1 MSGGEIVAAL
11 IGTGGL
17 TVAVIAHVRQSRLHV
32 RQSRLHRRLV
42 SIEEARRAEE
52 TQDRNQARITVRL
65 DRSVSGR
72 FPRTTFVVINDGP
85 EPAYR
90 VRAHL
95 RGQPFATCDGLL
107 RQPDTGHVASLQP
120 STEYPYDVDLQF
132 GCSAPYTYQVL
143 WEDSRGSRELVGEIA

>member
-1 MSGGEIVAAL
+1 MTGGEIVAAL

-72 FPRTTFVVINDGP
+72 FPRTTFGD
-85 EPAYR
+85 
-90 VRAHL
+90 VRA
-95 RGQPFATCDGLL
+95 
-107 RQPDTGHVASLQP
+107 DTP
-120 STEYPYDVDLQF
+120 N
-132 GCSAPYTYQVL
+132 
-143 WEDSRGSRELVGEIA
+143 